1 MLTFTLDTNCIIA
14 VEEARSEATSILQL
28 ASAHRSGLASVGVVA
43 ISASERQKD
52 GGNLKNFAEFKQKL
66 SWLGLGDL
74 VLLEP
79 MMYWGVTYW
88 DFGLLSD
95 DKMVSLEREIHHIL
109 FPNIQFSWVDHC
121 NNLGLN
127 PETAKPDKKWRNAK
141 CDVQAFWSHAF
152 RKRDVFVTSDR
163 EFHANMK
170 KQRLVSL
177 SGSRIETPEGA
188 AKLL

>member
-1 MLTFTLDTNCIIA
+1 LLTFTLDTNCIIA
-14 VEEARSEATSILQL
+14 VEEARSEASSILQL
-28 ASAHRSGLASVGVVA
+28 ASAHRSGLASVAAVA
-43 ISASERQKD
+43 ISASERQRD
-52 GGNLKNFAEFKQKL
+52 GSNLKNFADFKQRL

-95 DKMVSLEREIHHIL
+95 DKMVSLEREIHQIL
-109 FPNIQFSWVDHC
+109 FPSIQFSWVDHC

-127 PETAKPDKKWRNAK
+127 PETAKPDKKWQNAK
-141 CDVQAFWSHAF
+141 CDVKAFWSHAF

-163 EFHANMK
+163 VFHANMK
-170 KQRLVSL
+170 KQRLLSL

>member
-1 MLTFTLDTNCIIA
+1 LLTFTLDTNCIIA
-14 VEEARSEATSILQL
+14 VEEARSEASSILQL

-95 DKMVSLEREIHHIL
+95 DKMVSLERENPSHP
-109 FPNIQFSWVDHC
+109 FPKHSVLVD
-121 NNLGLN
+121 
-127 PETAKPDKKWRNAK
+127 
-141 CDVQAFWSHAF
+141 
-152 RKRDVFVTSDR
+152 
-163 EFHANMK
+163 
-170 KQRLVSL
+170 
-177 SGSRIETPEGA
+177 
-188 AKLL
+188 

>member
-14 VEEARSEATSILQL
+14 VEEGRSEASSILQL
-28 ASAHRSGLASVGVVA
+28 ALAHRSGLASVGVVA
-43 ISASERQKD
+43 ISASERQRD
-52 GGNLKNFAEFKQKL
+52 GRNLENFAEFKQRL
-66 SWLGLGDL
+66 LRVGLGDL

-88 DFGLLSD
+88 GFGLLSD
-95 DKMVSLEREIHHIL
+95 DKMVALERKIHQVL
-109 FPNIQFSWVDHC
+109 FPNIQFLWVDHC
-121 NNLGLN
+121 KTFGLN
-127 PETAKPDKKWRNAK
+127 PETAKPDRKWRNAK
-141 CDVQAFWSHAF
+141 CDVQAFWGHAF

-163 EFHANMK
+163 EFHTNMK

-177 SGSRIETPEGA
+177 SGGRIETPEAA